1 MIKEQEKL
9 KKLEEQIAILKARKQ
24 KLLNKE
30 KEQERK
36 ERTKRLIKL
45 GATVEKI
52 LGTRTADE
60 FNDWIKKNF

>member
-1 MIKEQEKL
+1 MIREQEKL
-9 KKLEEQIAILKARKQ
+9 KKIEEQIANLKARKQ

-36 ERTKRLIKL
+36 ERTKRLIQL
-45 GATVEKI
+45 GATVEKV

-60 FNDWIKKNF
+60 FNEWVRKNF